1 MTNISNHNIFEGTI
15 YHKRFLPK
23 KHDFKYNFYL
33 LDIDIFS
40 LKSLENK
47 IFSINKLNFMSLQS
61 SDHFGTNRE
70 FLKNVEELLKKFDLE
85 ATNKMRFLTLPR
97 VLNFVFNPISV
108 LVLFDEE
115 NLPTHILAEVHN
127 YNKGRVVYP
136 IRLEKHEEN
145 PKSYFGIVKKDMYV
159 SPFFQCEGV
168 YEFELK
174 YDENKLFIK
183 IDLYEDRQHK
193 LTAIFNSKAK
203 PYNLKNIVKIF
214 FKYMFSTFLVVS
226 RTFYHAFRLYLKGLK
241 IYSPRDNDKIR
252 RF

>member
-33 LDIDIFS
+33 LDIDVFD

-61 SDHFGTNRE
+61 FDHFGTS
-70 FLKNVEELLKKFDLE
+70 LDVMKNIEELLKKFDLK
-85 ATNKMRFLTLPR
+85 ASPKMRFITLPR

-108 LVLFDEE
+108 LVLFDGK

-127 YNKGRVVYP
+127 YNNGRVVYS
-136 IRLEKHEEN
+136 IKLEKKGN
-145 PKSYFGIVKKDMYV
+145 SYFGIVKKDMYV
-159 SPFFQCEGV
+159 SPFFECEGV

-174 YDENKLFIK
+174 YDQNKLFIK
-183 IDLYEDRQHK
+183 IDLYEDSKHK
-193 LTAIFNSKAK
+193 LTAVFNSKLM
-203 PYNLKNIVKIF
+203 PYTFKNILKIF
-214 FKYMFSTFLVVS
+214 FRYMFSTFLVVA
-226 RTFYHAFRLYLKGLK
+226 RTYFQAIRLYLKGLK
-241 IYSPRDNDKIR
+241 IYSPRENDKTR
-252 RF
+252 RY

>member
-33 LDIDIFS
+33 LDMDIFD

-61 SDHFGTNRE
+61 SDHFGTSRE

-85 ATNKMRFLTLPR
+85 VTNKMRFLTLPR

-108 LVLFDEE
+108 LVLFDEKE
-115 NLPTHILAEVHN
+115 QPTHILAEVHN
-127 YNKGRVVYP
+127 YNNGRVVYP
-136 IRLEKHEEN
+136 VSLEKKGN
-145 PKSYFGIVKKDMYV
+145 SYFGVVKKDMYV
-159 SPFFQCEGV
+159 SPFFECEGV

-174 YDENKLFIK
+174 YEEDKLFIK
-183 IDLYEDRQHK
+183 IDLYENKQHK

-203 PYNLKNIVKIF
+203 PYNFKNIVKIF
-214 FKYMFSTFLVVS
+214 FIYMFSTFLVVS

-241 IYSPRDNDKIR
+241 IYFPRDNDKIR